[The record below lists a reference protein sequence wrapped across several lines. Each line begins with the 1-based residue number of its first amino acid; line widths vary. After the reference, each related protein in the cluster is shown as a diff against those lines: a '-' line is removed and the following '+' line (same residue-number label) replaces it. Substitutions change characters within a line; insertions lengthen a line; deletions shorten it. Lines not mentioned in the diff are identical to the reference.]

1 MMQQKAVDG
10 GEFLSEGVLEA
21 LANPSCFHMNEDHS
35 LSLHAILGRPQ
46 HKAIQLRAL
55 AGNQAMI
62 ILVDFGSSHIFLSS
76 TVVTS
81 HS

>member
-1 MMQQKAVDG
+1 MMQQKAIDG

-21 LANPSCFHMNEDHS
+21 LANPSCFHMNEDH
-35 LSLHAILGRPQ
+35 AILGRPQ

-55 AGNQAMI
+55 AGNQAMV

-76 TVVTS
+76 IVVTS